1 MCLMT
6 LLTRAAK
13 ELGGFPERHEWAKS
27 EVGEGSTRRMT
38 YRQMS
43 HCIEQLKY
51 LLGERPRPPQRY
63 WYATTR
69 QLRAIKELAALV
81 PWRVEDGLI
90 RFVKRELS
98 ELRKRTWDGMV
109 ENLSRREAT
118 KVIEGLR
125 GLAAYESGT
134 DKMPRTPAERSSA
147 EHRERK

>member
-13 ELGGFPERHEWAKS
+13 ELPEFPERHDWAKD

-38 YRQMS
+38 YRQMA

-51 LLGERPRPPQRY
+51 LLGDRPRPPQRY

-69 QLRAIKELAALV
+69 QIRAIMRLAAMV

-90 RFVKRELS
+90 GFVKRELS
-98 ELRKRTWDGMV
+98 NLRKRTWDGLI

-125 GLAAYESGT
+125 GLAEYET
-134 DKMPRTPAERSSA
+134 AKRRTAEARRTATKA
-147 EHRERK
+147 ED